1 MNNSNNDDDETN
13 NLDEDDSFNDEM
25 DSRVDVWKPPDATV
39 IVLSLTDSLWL
50 KSELFR
56 CVTDASGRF
65 KLNELPE

>member
-1 MNNSNNDDDETN
+1 MNNSNKDDDETSV
-13 NLDEDDSFNDEM
+13 DEDDSFNDEM

-39 IVLSLTDSLWL
+39 IALSLTDSLSL
-50 KSELFR
+50 KSELYR